1 MRDDYEDY
9 EDEDYNQDED
19 FDYFDDEDEG
29 ISSNNCDDD
38 DYENPDSEY
47 DDE

>member
-29 ISSNNCDDD
+29 ISSNNYDDA
-38 DYENPDSEY
+38 DSEY